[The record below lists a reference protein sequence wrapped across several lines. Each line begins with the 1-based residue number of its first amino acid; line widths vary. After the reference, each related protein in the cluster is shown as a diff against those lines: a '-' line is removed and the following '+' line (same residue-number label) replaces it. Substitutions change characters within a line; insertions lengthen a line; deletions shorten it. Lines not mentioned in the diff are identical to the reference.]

1 MEVDKKLLTFEGSM
15 NYIVQVW
22 WDEHEPD
29 VCGVDIYHP
38 RRNDVWTGEVSK
50 EEADEKI
57 RETMERMKIAI
68 TQFQEFLDGKRDS
81 VYYWQLDD
89 E

>member
-1 MEVDKKLLTFEGSM
+1 MEVDKKLLTHEGSM

-38 RRNDVWTGEVSK
+38 RS
-50 EEADEKI
+50 
-57 RETMERMKIAI
+57 
-68 TQFQEFLDGKRDS
+68 
-81 VYYWQLDD
+81 
-89 E
+89 